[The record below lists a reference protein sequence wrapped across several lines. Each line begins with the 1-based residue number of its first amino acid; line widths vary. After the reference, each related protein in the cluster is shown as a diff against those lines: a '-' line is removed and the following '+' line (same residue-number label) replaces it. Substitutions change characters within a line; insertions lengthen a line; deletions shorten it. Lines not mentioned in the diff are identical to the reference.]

1 MINSLFKARYGIDP
15 PECYKS
21 ATHLHSVHSVD
32 GLKWSDQRDW
42 CAQTIIQA
50 LEAQL
55 KEDSVIAN
63 QQAAFLIS
71 ASTWLETTLEQMRTM
86 RRFSLQPPPKPPYRR
101 DEMIRDPGILLR
113 LHYVNEAAKK
123 MCSLPSGAAWGQPNM
138 QADFARILTL
148 WAAYIQSDAGNPEE
162 LLGEGYQFLSHLT
175 GGPDGSDV
183 LEGVGVLQ
191 MMLDGAS
198 CIASSRGE
206 PISERNKN

>member
-1 MINSLFKARYGIDP
+1 MIHSMFKARYGIDP
-15 PECYKS
+15 PECYKG

-32 GLKWSDQRDW
+32 GLKGSDQTDG

-86 RRFSLQPPPKPPYRR
+86 RPFSLQPPPKPPYRR

-113 LHYVNEAAKK
+113 LHYVNEVAKK
-123 MCSLPSGAAWGQPNM
+123 MYKTGAAWGQPTM
-138 QADFARILTL
+138 LADFAHILTL

-162 LLGEGYQFLSHLT
+162 LLREGYQFIHSLT
-175 GGPDGSDV
+175 GGPQGSDI
-183 LEGVGVLQ
+183 LEEGVGVLR
-191 MMLDGAS
+191 MMLEGAS

-206 PISERNKN
+206 PISERKYK